1 MYSGGVN
8 IEYSNPTFQ
17 NVRIHNNQGFYGG
30 GVRINNSSIIFAD
43 VVIDSNITEQF
54 YFDFDNGSSAND
66 AGGGGTGTGSAPVVA
81 KYAME
86 TEALVIGVAVL
97 PFKEEGLPRRKIA
110 LQGLSELK
118 KNCHCVIEL
127 DNENLNELT
136 NGDCPMKRAFDVM
149 SDLVTRTVRSLSE
162 VITEPS
168 TINVDFADLRKIIE
182 TGGNAK
188 VLYGESEN
196 SDPGSVLDSLL
207 GNPLLGS
214 HYQGAEAVMLH
225 ITAKSEFSLNNCHE
239 VLAALKL
246 ELSEDVNLIW
256 GLRTDDSMDAN
267 VKVVMLVAAIPD
279 SNMDVEKKS
288 EEMIPLLGESVQ
300 MIN

>member
-1 MYSGGVN
+1 
-8 IEYSNPTFQ
+8 
-17 NVRIHNNQGFYGG
+17 
-30 GVRINNSSIIFAD
+30 
-43 VVIDSNITEQF
+43 
-54 YFDFDNGSSAND
+54 
-66 AGGGGTGTGSAPVVA
+66 
-81 KYAME
+81 
-86 TEALVIGVAVL
+86 
-97 PFKEEGLPRRKIA
+97 
-110 LQGLSELK
+110 
-118 KNCHCVIEL
+118 
-127 DNENLNELT
+127 
-136 NGDCPMKRAFDVM
+136 MKRAFDVM

-188 VLYGESEN
+188 VLYGESDN

-279 SNMDVEKKS
+279 SNLDVEKKS
-288 EEMIPLLGESVQ
+288 ETMIPLLGESVQ